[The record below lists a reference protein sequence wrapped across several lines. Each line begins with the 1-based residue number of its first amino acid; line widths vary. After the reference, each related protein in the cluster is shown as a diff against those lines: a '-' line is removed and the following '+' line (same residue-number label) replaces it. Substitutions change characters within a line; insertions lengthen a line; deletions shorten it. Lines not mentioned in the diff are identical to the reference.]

1 MSKKTWLAQL
11 CLVALACICTLSTQ
25 LGAQVSVA
33 GSISGTVLDTSG
45 AVIPGA
51 AVTITNEGTGVK
63 REVVTN
69 ARGGF
74 VVVGLAPGSYSVSA
88 SMTGFATRPRTRL
101 TLTANERLSAGNI
114 ELSVGNAAESVTVSS
129 ENLSVN

>member
-1 MSKKTWLAQL
+1 MPMHGKREVSLMSKKTWLAQL
-11 CLVALACICTLSTQ
+11 CLVALACICTLSTP
-25 LGAQVSVA
+25 LAAQVSVA

-51 AVTITNEGTGVK
+51 AVTITDEGTGVK

-69 ARGGF
+69 ASGGF
-74 VVVGLAPGSYSVSA
+74 VVVGLDPGSYSVSV
-88 SMTGFATRPRTRL
+88 SMTGFATKTRTRL

-114 ELSVGNAAESVTVSS
+114 ELS
-129 ENLSVN
+129 